1 MRYPLAKWCFS
12 LTVHWNGKD
21 PSESINRDNK
31 HHLMTYFLFSRSMP
45 VKHRDEKSEETIW
58 HYPPTRGREES
69 APAILFI
76 DYLLNIFLF
85 ILTGRSVKGLLVS
98 LMCFLGTGRQMFL
111 TFTVFGCKMYH
122 LCFTVTLWRDLSTAA
137 FMTALFLERTQRVVS
152 LMKIEPYAT
161 IQGLLSRSSSSTLRI
176 LFLVFVRKT
185 TPIDN
190 MLPTYL

>member
-21 PSESINRDNK
+21 PSERIKRDKK
-31 HHLMTYFLFSRSMP
+31 HHLMTYFPFSRSMP

-58 HYPPTRGREES
+58 HYPPTRSREES
-69 APAILFI
+69 APANLFI

-85 ILTGRSVKGLLVS
+85 VWTGRSVKGLLVS
-98 LMCFLGTGRQMFL
+98 LMCFFLGTGWQMFW
-111 TFTVFGCKMYH
+111 TFTVLGCKMYH
-122 LCFTVTLWRDLSTAA
+122 LCFTVTLWWDLSTAA

-161 IQGLLSRSSSSTLRI
+161 IQVLLSRSLSSILGI
-176 LFLVFVRKT
+176 LFFVNSLSGK
-185 TPIDN
+185 P
-190 MLPTYL
+190 LL